1 MVLFLLDGMYKKLF
15 QSLRHI
21 ILALLRTSY
30 RPISLSS
37 NISKVLEH
45 LVFNKLSHDHVSTS
59 ISALHFGF
67 TEKSPTLQQLLLFI
81 DSIINHPSQ
90 TDVSKAFDTV
100 SHDIL
105 LSKLCHFGISDSLW
119 AWFKNYLS
127 IIVTREF

>member
-21 ILALLRTSY
+21 ILALLRTSH

-45 LVFNKLSHDHVSTS
+45 LVFSKISHDHVSTS
-59 ISALHFGF
+59 ISPLHFGF

-105 LSKLCHFGISDSLW
+105 LSKLCHFGISGSLW
-119 AWFKNYLS
+119 A
-127 IIVTREF
+127 

>member
-1 MVLFLLDGMYKKLF
+1 MIM
-15 QSLRHI
+15 
-21 ILALLRTSY
+21 LA
-30 RPISLSS
+30 
-37 NISKVLEH
+37 H
-45 LVFNKLSHDHVSTS
+45 AS
-59 ISALHFGF
+59 ISPLHFGF

-100 SHDIL
+100 SHGIL
-105 LSKLCHFGISDSLW
+105 LSKLWHFGISGSLW